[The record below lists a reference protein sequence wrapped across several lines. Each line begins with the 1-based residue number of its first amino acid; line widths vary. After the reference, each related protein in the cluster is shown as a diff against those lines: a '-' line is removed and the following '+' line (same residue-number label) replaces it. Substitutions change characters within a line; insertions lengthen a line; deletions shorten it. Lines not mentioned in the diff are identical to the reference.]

1 METVE
6 NQNDVAKTLDASQA
20 AQAAVDPAPSD
31 AVPPHA
37 ALPPA
42 IHQEL
47 EQGKKR
53 KWWEDEANDEANDEV
68 NDEAPQDEGPKGQQG
83 TRDELPRL
91 DAGVKEEG
99 QEGDCLNQDAGRK
112 EDQKEQGPKAEASK
126 STDWEDMELEMCEEV
141 KGALHHAAEAREDL
155 VIQWREVCKPRR
167 AGAVAAQRKGSR
179 KDFASCFNDWL
190 RARNLHESLA
200 EVGYKDGWKVYR
212 YLKEPKVKSE
222 ENWEQ
227 AFHGTWWYSVWLV
240 LDSGVFLESND
251 RDKGHDFWEPGVYC
265 SPLLST
271 ARWYARP
278 HILFA
283 DGVYHRIIFELR
295 VNTEKR
301 LRNRQRGGV
310 QWVFK
315 PDAVSLYGL
324 WVQRNAPPVV
334 GEERINNWDPKLE
347 ARPFGAA
354 EVDATTNVLQTAR
367 PEDQPFSDT
376 EEDEPG
382 RVSSTSCTLTYSV
395 FSLAFF
401 GIYRRINCSLRYTF
415 TFHVDE
421 MVMVKTM

>member
-1 METVE
+1 METLE
-6 NQNDVAKTLDASQA
+6 AQNGDEKTKTEDAAPA
-20 AQAAVDPAPSD
+20 AQAAVAPASSDVVPSD
-31 AVPPHA
+31 AVD
-37 ALPPA
+37 PPA
-42 IHQEL
+42 VQEPAVQEL
-47 EQGKKR
+47 EKGKKR
-53 KWWEDEANDEANDEV
+53 KWWDEDEASKDEL
-68 NDEAPQDEGPKGQQG
+68 PKGSHN
-83 TRDELPRL
+83 DELPRL
-91 DAGVKEEG
+91 DEGVKEDQRLKEG
-99 QEGDCLNQDAGRK
+99 HGVGEDGGLKHARVKEDECLNQDVGQK
-112 EDQKEQGPKAEASK
+112 EDQGPKGEASG
-126 STDWEDMELEMCEEV
+126 SNGWEEKTPEVEMPEEV

-190 RARNLHESLA
+190 RARNLQDALA
-200 EVGYKDGWKVYR
+200 EVGYKDGWKIYR
-212 YLKEPKVKSE
+212 YLREPKVKSE

-240 LDSGVFLESND
+240 LASGVFLESND

-315 PDAVSLYGL
+315 PDAVSLYGV

-347 ARPFGAA
+347 ARPYDAV
-354 EVDATTNVLQTAR
+354 EVDATTNVLQTCR
-367 PEDQPFSDT
+367 PVDQPFSDT

-382 RVSSTSCTLTYSV
+382 RVSVAACHADESMVTYTRDSD
-395 FSLAFF
+395 
-401 GIYRRINCSLRYTF
+401 I
-415 TFHVDE
+415 HV
-421 MVMVKTM
+421 T